1 MVEQIGNGVCN
12 PVWGWGGQGLLVQ
25 GTGDFGK
32 FDHLDVGLVSGE
44 TKMEKGG
51 GVPFCKK

>member
-1 MVEQIGNGVCN
+1 MEQICNGVCN

-44 TKMEKGG
+44 TNGQGWGG
-51 GVPFCKK
+51 ILL